1 MILRPKLDRPYP
13 DRSDDCQLA
22 LEVKLQEL
30 IDQAMAAGWESAE
43 AIAAIT
49 NLAINLMVADL
60 RNTRTSLSIAQAL
73 GRVEH

>member
-1 MILRPKLDRPYP
+1 MILRSRRDRSNP

-22 LEVKLQEL
+22 LEAKLQEL
-30 IDQAMAAGWESAE
+30 IDQAMAAGWERAE
-43 AIAAIT
+43 AMAAIT

-60 RNTRTSLSIAQAL
+60 QNTRTSLCIAQAL